1 MDGVS
6 GVGIS
11 FGADR
16 IFDVLNALDL
26 YPAGTCAST
35 KVMFTNFGAAE
46 AEASMKHIMA
56 LRRAGIS
63 AEIYPDNAKMKKQM
77 GYADSKH
84 IPFVAIVGETEL
96 AEGKIMLK
104 NMVDGTQEKLTIDDV
119 INRLK

>member
-1 MDGVS
+1 
-6 GVGIS
+6 
-11 FGADR
+11 
-16 IFDVLNALDL
+16 
-26 YPAGTCAST
+26 
-35 KVMFTNFGAAE
+35 
-46 AEASMKHIMA
+46 MKHIMA

-104 NMVDGTQEKLTIDDV
+104 NMVDGSQEKLTIDDV